1 VDLERTAWHIGYQD
15 VAAIGTCSPRASWTC
30 SVWSRWPA
38 PACTSPGCCARGWA
52 RPSTALT
59 RGELR
64 PAWQRVISGSVLD
77 GRTAMGD
84 VHGYLGRF
92 HQQIS
97 VVAEAQQREMF
108 GWIMPGGGQVLGLGR
123 GVARRLQQRQGPGAE
138 HHHQR
143 RRPRD
148 GAHRVLRA
156 VMPLD
161 LMPTFLL
168 RALLM
173 GHDERAEKL
182 GCLELDE
189 DDLALCT
196 FVCPG
201 KAEYGPLLRQALA
214 RIEKEAA

>member
-1 VDLERTAWHIGYQD
+1 
-15 VAAIGTCSPRASWTC
+15 VAAIGHLFATGRLD
-30 SVWSRWPA
+30 V
-38 PACTSPGCCARGWA
+38 
-52 RPSTALT
+52 
-59 RGELR
+59 
-64 PAWQRVISGSVLD
+64 QRVISLAGPCVHKPRLLRTRLGAQHAALTQRRTGARRGARD
-77 GRTAMGD
+77 FRLGARWPHGR
-84 VHGYLGRF
+84 GRCTV
-92 HQQIS
+92 IWAATTTRS
-97 VVAEAQQREMF
+97 ACVAEAQQREMF
-108 GWIMPGGGQVLGLGR
+108 GWIMPGSDKFSIWGVVLGAISNGKGLALNTTTNG
-123 GVARRLQQRQGPGAE
+123 GARAMVPIGSFER
-138 HHHQR
+138 
-143 RRPRD
+143 
-148 GAHRVLRA
+148 

-173 GHDERAEKL
+173 KNDERAEKL